1 MLIWQRI
8 KNTFE
13 AVGYSRAASQLASQG
28 YYEASKN
35 LLLERS
41 KLSNQ
46 RLEAIRRLEKVKKAK
61 ANYEPGD
68 HYFKGK
74 SVAFW
79 RGKAA

>member
-8 KNTFE
+8 KNTCE

-28 YYEASKN
+28 YYEASRH
-35 LLLERS
+35 LLLEKS
-41 KLSNQ
+41 KLANH

-74 SVAFW
+74 KVAFW
-79 RGKAA
+79 KGKAA